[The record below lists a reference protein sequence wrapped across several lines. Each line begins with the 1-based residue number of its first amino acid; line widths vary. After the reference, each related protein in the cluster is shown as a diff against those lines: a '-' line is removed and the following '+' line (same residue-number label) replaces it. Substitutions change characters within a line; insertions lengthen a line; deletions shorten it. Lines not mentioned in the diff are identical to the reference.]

1 MTGRVEML
9 GANFMTNCKANH
21 RADQIA
27 NRVTNQVASDKASHG
42 SAAYASGADFCRIFK
57 EDMDRLYLLSF
68 LLTVDRATAEKCF
81 VQGLE
86 DAQRGNPVFKEWA
99 QSWARRAVVGNAIRM
114 MHPRPE
120 LATAHHSVAAELE
133 SLPTGASVEAMTAA
147 RAESFAHEIAAI
159 IALPPFQ
166 RFAFVLSVLEGYS
179 NREAALLL
187 DCSVTELVTART
199 HALQQIGGHPE
210 IHRKLAGIDA
220 TEASLANAGAA
231 YAKEVMSHLAAPA

>member
-1 MTGRVEML
+1 MKML
-9 GANFMTNCKANH
+9 GANFMTNCKANRRVDH
-21 RADQIA
+21 IA
-27 NRVTNQVASDKASHG
+27 NRVANQVASDKVSHG

-57 EDMDRLYLLSF
+57 EDMNRLYLLSF
-68 LLTVDRATAEKCF
+68 LLTVDHTTAEKCF

-86 DAQRGNPVFKEWA
+86 DAQKGNPVFKGWA
-99 QSWARRAVVGNAIRM
+99 QSWARRTIVGNAIRM

-120 LATAHHSVAAELE
+120 LATVHHPAAAGLE
-133 SLPTGASVEAMTAA
+133 PLPSGGSAEAMTAA
-147 RAESFAHEIAAI
+147 RAETFTHEVAAI

-166 RFAFVLSVLEGYS
+166 RFAFVMSVLEGYS

-187 DCSVTELVTART
+187 DCSVTELVAART